1 MDEALRPAQGER
13 GGASAVR
20 AEPGSVRAELVEA
33 QSERSLIDEMP
44 HVMGDDGEFHA
55 QDEAVDLSGTTVEAW
70 VALGFF
76 WVLGLTVFYQFVTR
90 YVMNDSAS
98 WTEEIARYLLI
109 ATVFT
114 GAAIGVAKNNHI
126 QVDFFYRHM
135 PRAMAFWLARLVDVL
150 RIVFFAAAVGLTIQM
165 MLKLGNARMTIVD
178 LPMNLVYGVCM
189 LGFAAMFARSL
200 WVARVHWKRG
210 YSVLERPET
219 TMEDRA

>member
-1 MDEALRPAQGER
+1 MHAAQT
-13 GGASAVR
+13 
-20 AEPGSVRAELVEA
+20 
-33 QSERSLIDEMP
+33 ERSVIDDLP
-44 HVMGDDGEFHA
+44 QVMGDDGEFHA

-135 PRAMAFWLARLVDVL
+135 PRAMAFWLSRLVDLL

-165 MLKLGNARMTIVD
+165 MLKLGNARMTIID
-178 LPMNLVYGVCM
+178 LPMNLVYGVCV
-189 LGFAAMFARSL
+189 LGFASMFARSL
-200 WVARVHWKRG
+200 WVARIHWKRG